1 MLVGT
6 DVIDDVDVLQPFA
19 EEAAVNSP
27 HCKYL
32 VGGHQTPMSHDQDDG
47 GGGGGGVSTSFSSQL
62 SATLNK
68 AEMHYRATRSPLLLH
83 SEVFHD
89 ADHRRQ
95 KVIDKI
101 G

>member
-6 DVIDDVDVLQPFA
+6 DVIDDVDVLQPFI

-32 VGGHQTPMSHDQDDG
+32 VGGHQTPMSHDQD
-47 GGGGGGVSTSFSSQL
+47 GGGGGGVSASFSSQL
-62 SATLNK
+62 SATQNK
-68 AEMHYRATRSPLLLH
+68 AEMNCRATRSPLLLH
-83 SEVFHD
+83 SEVFYD